1 MSMLTPPGMGGQ
13 YRITGDKYPRMRPSR
28 RRGRLVAAAVA
39 SAAVLGLLGW
49 GTVQL
54 IDVFTGGGG
63 NATAAGRTTDCRTRT
78 AAGTGQAPAAQA
90 QSLPA
95 PGRIT
100 VNVYNATPR
109 SGLAK
114 KTADELRRR
123 GFRIGKVGNA
133 TKEYDKKVKG
143 PGLLLGSP
151 AAQDT
156 SLRVLATQL
165 TGAPLRADARKGAD
179 LDLII
184 GDAFKTLTRQQTAD
198 KAVTT
203 LTAPG
208 TTAPAP
214 AKKTC

>member
-54 IDVFTGGGG
+54 IDVFTGGSGG
-63 NATAAGRTTDCRTRT
+63 TTAAGRTAHCRTKA
-78 AAGTGQAPAAQA
+78 AAGTGQAPAARA
-90 QSLPA
+90 ESLPA

-114 KTADELRRR
+114 KTAEELRRR

-133 TKEYDKKVKG
+133 AKAYDKKVKG

-165 TGAPLRADARKGAD
+165 SGASPRADARKGAD
-179 LDLII
+179 VDLII

-208 TTAPAP
+208 TTAPA
-214 AKKTC
+214 KTC

>member
-54 IDVFTGGGG
+54 IDVFTGGGDG
-63 NATAAGRTTDCRTRT
+63 TATARRTTHCPART
-78 AAGTGQAPAAQA
+78 AAGTGRAPAAEA
-90 QSLPA
+90 KSLPA

-133 TKEYDKKVKG
+133 AKEYDKKVKG

-165 TGAPLRADARKGAD
+165 TGASLRADAREGAD

-184 GDAFKTLTRQQTAD
+184 GDAFKDLTRQRTAD
-198 KAVTT
+198 EAVTT
-203 LTAPG
+203 LTAPD
-208 TTAPAP
+208 TATAP

>member
-39 SAAVLGLLGW
+39 SIAVLGLLGW

-63 NATAAGRTTDCRTRT
+63 TTAAARTTDCRTK
-78 AAGTGQAPAAQA
+78 AHQAGRAEPAPAAQA
-90 QSLPA
+90 DALPA

-100 VNVYNATPR
+100 VNVYNATER
-109 SGLAK
+109 TGLAK

-133 TKEYDKKVKG
+133 AKAYDKKVKG
-143 PGLLLGSP
+143 TGLLLGSP

-165 TGAPLRADARKGAD
+165 AGAGLRADARKGAD

-184 GDAFKTLTRQQTAD
+184 GDAFKALTRQQTAD

-203 LTAPG
+203 LTAP
-208 TTAPAP
+208 APAGSE
-214 AKKTC
+214 KKTC

>member
-54 IDVFTGGGG
+54 IDVFTGGGDG
-63 NATAAGRTTDCRTRT
+63 TTTARRTAHCPAGT
-78 AAGTGQAPAAQA
+78 AAGTGRAPAAEA
-90 QSLPA
+90 KALPA

-133 TKEYDKKVKG
+133 AKEYDKKVKG

-165 TGAPLRADARKGAD
+165 TGASVRADAREGAD

-184 GDAFKTLTRQQTAD
+184 GDAFKDLTRQRTAD
-198 KAVTT
+198 EAVTT
-203 LTAPG
+203 LTAPD
-208 TTAPAP
+208 TTAP

>member
-63 NATAAGRTTDCRTRT
+63 TTTAGRTTGCRTE
-78 AAGTGQAPAAQA
+78 AGAGTGQAPAAQA
-90 QSLPA
+90 KSLPA

-165 TGAPLRADARKGAD
+165 SGASLRADARKGGEVD
-179 LDLII
+179 LVI

-203 LTAPG
+203 LTAPD
-208 TTAPAP
+208 TKAP
-214 AKKTC
+214 AKKAC

>member
-54 IDVFTGGGG
+54 IDVFTGGSGG
-63 NATAAGRTTDCRTRT
+63 TTAAGRAADCRART
-78 AAGTGQAPAAQA
+78 AAGTGQAPAARA
-90 QSLPA
+90 ESLPA

-114 KTADELRRR
+114 KTAEELRRR

-133 TKEYDKKVKG
+133 AKEYDKKVKG

-165 TGAPLRADARKGAD
+165 SGASPRADAREGAD
-179 LDLII
+179 VDLII

-208 TTAPAP
+208 TTAPA
-214 AKKTC
+214 KKTC

>member
-54 IDVFTGGGG
+54 IDVFTGGSGG
-63 NATAAGRTTDCRTRT
+63 TTAAGRTADCRTK
-78 AAGTGQAPAAQA
+78 AAVAGTGQAPAARA
-90 QSLPA
+90 ESLPA

-114 KTADELRRR
+114 KTAEELRRR

-133 TKEYDKKVKG
+133 AKEYDKKVKG

-165 TGAPLRADARKGAD
+165 SGASPRADARKGAD
-179 LDLII
+179 VDLII

-208 TTAPAP
+208 TTAPA
-214 AKKTC
+214 KTC

>member
-63 NATAAGRTTDCRTRT
+63 TTTAGRTTGCRTE
-78 AAGTGQAPAAQA
+78 AGAGTGQAPAAQA
-90 QSLPA
+90 KSLPA

-165 TGAPLRADARKGAD
+165 SGASLRADARKGGEVD
-179 LDLII
+179 LVI
-184 GDAFKTLTRQQTAD
+184 GDAFKALTRQQTAD

-203 LTAPG
+203 LTAPD
-208 TTAPAP
+208 TKAP
-214 AKKTC
+214 AKKAC

>member
-39 SAAVLGLLGW
+39 SAVVLGLLGW

-54 IDVFTGGGG
+54 IDVFTGGGDG
-63 NATAAGRTTDCRTRT
+63 TTTARRTTHCP
-78 AAGTGQAPAAQA
+78 AGTGRAPAAEA
-90 QSLPA
+90 KALPA

-133 TKEYDKKVKG
+133 AKEYDKKVKG

-165 TGAPLRADARKGAD
+165 TGASVRADAREGAD

-184 GDAFKTLTRQQTAD
+184 GDAFKDLTRQRTAD
-198 KAVTT
+198 EAVTT
-203 LTAPG
+203 LTAPD
-208 TTAPAP
+208 TTAP

>member
-63 NATAAGRTTDCRTRT
+63 TPTAAARTTDCRTK
-78 AAGTGQAPAAQA
+78 AAGTGRAPAALA
-90 QSLPA
+90 TSLPA

-133 TKEYDKKVKG
+133 AKEYDKKVKG
-143 PGLLLGSP
+143 TGLLLGSP
-151 AAQDT
+151 TAQDT

-165 TGAPLRADARKGAD
+165 TGAGLRADTRKGTD

-184 GDAFKTLTRQQTAD
+184 GDAFTSLTRRQTAD
-198 KAVTT
+198 QALTT

-208 TTAPAP
+208 ATAPVRKA
-214 AKKTC
+214 C

>member
-28 RRGRLVAAAVA
+28 RRGRLAAAAVA
-39 SAAVLGLLGW
+39 SVAVLGLLGW

-54 IDVFTGGGG
+54 IDVFTGGSGG
-63 NATAAGRTTDCRTRT
+63 TTAAGRTTDCRTEAARS
-78 AAGTGQAPAAQA
+78 AGTGLAPAAQA
-90 QSLPA
+90 KSLPA

-133 TKEYDKKVKG
+133 AKAYDKKVKG
-143 PGLLLGSP
+143 TGLLLGSP

-165 TGAPLRADARKGAD
+165 SGAERRADARKSAD

-184 GDAFKTLTRQQTAD
+184 GDAFKDLTRRRTAD
-198 KAVTT
+198 QALTT

-208 TTAPAP
+208 ATAPV
-214 AKKTC
+214 KKTC